1 MTQQP
6 PLKVLTELIVDEP
19 DSIAQNIL
27 EENDESK
34 SVAILEASGQSQL
47 EIPVDKEAE
56 MQACLENATKKALN
70 IPSGYRKVAVLI
82 IRWRYDIDDE
92 RDREGHSNEVSG
104 TSNTSVFH
112 VILQTHPA
120 LWKFQANNSQ
130 IERLKNVFEGRMNY
144 ACSEVDLHT
153 EYKPQHILN
162 EAIATHIRNNNDP
175 NNLLI
180 IYYTGH
186 GVIVGEESHERLSM
200 SA

>member
-1 MTQQP
+1 MTQKP
-6 PLKVLTELIVDEP
+6 PLKVLTELVVDEP
-19 DSIAQNIL
+19 DSVAQDIL
-27 EENDESK
+27 EGNDESK

-56 MQACLENATKKALN
+56 MQACFENATKKAMN

-82 IRWRYDIDDE
+82 IRWRHDIDDE
-92 RDREGHSNEVSG
+92 RDREGHSNEVSSTTD
-104 TSNTSVFH
+104 TSMFRVN
-112 VILQTHPA
+112 LQA
-120 LWKFQANNSQ
+120 YSAFYKFQADVSQ
-130 IERLKNVFEGRMNY
+130 IKRLKKVFEGRMNY

-153 EYKPQHILN
+153 EHKPQHILN

-186 GVIVGEESHERLSM
+186 GVIVGEEPHERLSM